1 MSGLEAV
8 ALVLNAS
15 DIGQRLLT
23 AAYDYGKKVRN
34 AQEQTERL
42 RREVEQLLKVLG
54 DIHTRA
60 VALES
65 SDGTASQKNSF
76 ESLKSDGSPLI
87 QLLADLKSLL
97 NLLGS
102 RKLSKIEQMVWP
114 RKCAK
119 LNARLSSI
127 ANQRR
132 LLMDKILVDVGS
144 VSIYTYGYMH

>member
-1 MSGLEAV
+1 MSGLEAA

-23 AAYDYGKKVRN
+23 AAYDYGKKVRK
-34 AQEQTERL
+34 AQEQTDRL
-42 RREVEQLLKVLG
+42 RGEVEQLLKVLG

-60 VALES
+60 VNLNNS
-65 SDGTASQKNSF
+65 NGLTSQKNDF
-76 ESLKSDGSPLI
+76 KSLQYDGSPLT

-119 LNARLSSI
+119 LDTRLNSI

-132 LLMDKILVDVGS
+132 ILMRKVLVDTGS
-144 VSIYTYGYMH
+144 VRAWG

>member
-1 MSGLEAV
+1 MNE
-8 ALVLNAS
+8 VL
-15 DIGQRLLT
+15 D
-23 AAYDYGKKVRN
+23 AAFD
-34 AQEQTERL
+34 L
-42 RREVEQLLKVLG
+42 RRTAPSVGAKMDCLSFFPHQWSITGRAVRDVGNWLTIRWPLG

-60 VALES
+60 VNLNNS
-65 SDGTASQKNSF
+65 NGLTSQKNDF
-76 ESLKSDGSPLI
+76 KSLQYDGSPLT

-119 LNARLSSI
+119 LDTRLNSI

-132 LLMDKILVDVGS
+132 ILMEKVLVDTGS
-144 VSIYTYGYMH
+144 VRAWG